1 MASCDSFLW
10 LDIHQE
16 FVQHPMVYCPQP
28 HQMVPLDRSVCGPWQ
43 ILSLVHKDYPTSLL
57 GLTNLDLWAVL
68 PCPSPLLALP
78 QDSQSPFPCRDVS
91 GGTDPHCSSCKL
103 LQAGLGIWLLS
114 TVADTFHGSLRG
126 HDRDHEARNLK
137 YLPCVC
143 LVMQWCLTLCDT
155 MDRIAHQAPLSM
167 GILQARILECV
178 AMLSS
183 RGSSQPRDRTQVF
196 CIVGRFFTI

>member
-1 MASCDSFLW
+1 
-10 LDIHQE
+10 
-16 FVQHPMVYCPQP
+16 MVYCPQP

-126 HDRDHEARNLK
+126 HDRDHEAHNLK

-143 LVMQWCLTLCDT
+143 LVTQSSPTLCDPLW
-155 MDRIAHQAPLSM
+155 AVAGQAPLSM
-167 GILQARILECV
+167 EFPRQEFWSGLPFPSAGDLPNPGTEPQSPALQVDSLPSDP
-178 AMLSS
+178 LL
-183 RGSSQPRDRTQVF
+183 
-196 CIVGRFFTI
+196 